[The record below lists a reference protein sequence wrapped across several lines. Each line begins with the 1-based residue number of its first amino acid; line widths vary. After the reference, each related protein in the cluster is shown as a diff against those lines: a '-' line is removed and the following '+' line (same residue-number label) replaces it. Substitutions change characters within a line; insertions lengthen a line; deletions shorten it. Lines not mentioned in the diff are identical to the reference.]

1 MRSDPDNPLDTQEAA
16 LVGVPATQDIDSSET
31 ETTTQERR
39 GSSVLRSP
47 VVWILLVLAV
57 EFVAFSL
64 VLPRGTFLS
73 AFNLQSL
80 ALDASVLLIVAA
92 GQTMVIIAGGID
104 LSIGSLWAL
113 SSVVAALVMKQ
124 VGQPDTLAIVL
135 GITAGIGVATVWGS
149 VNGLLITRLK
159 APDFIVTLGSLG
171 AALGVARL
179 LSNGQNVAGVPASLS
194 ARVGQEEMLGVP
206 IPFVIGAVTI
216 LIIGILLR
224 QTRFGEHTYLIGS
237 SQEAAH
243 RGGIAVNRHKVA
255 LYMLSG
261 ALAGFAGIVDL
272 ARFGTASIA
281 TGHTSVMLAS
291 IVAVIIGGASF
302 FGGSGV
308 MAGTAVG
315 VFIPVVLA
323 NGLLI
328 GGISRFWQ
336 DIIIGIILVAAV
348 AFDQWRRSQDLRAR

>member
-1 MRSDPDNPLDTQEAA
+1 VIAA
-16 LVGVPATQDIDSSET
+16 V
-31 ETTTQERR
+31 
-39 GSSVLRSP
+39 
-47 VVWILLVLAV
+47 
-57 EFVAFSL
+57 
-64 VLPRGTFLS
+64 
-73 AFNLQSL
+73 
-80 ALDASVLLIVAA
+80 
-92 GQTMVIIAGGID
+92 
-104 LSIGSLWAL
+104 
-113 SSVVAALVMKQ
+113 VMKE
-124 VGQPDTLAIVL
+124 VGQPDALAIVL
-135 GITAGIGVATVWGS
+135 GIAAGIGVATAWGA

-179 LSNGQNVAGVPASLS
+179 LSNGQNVAGVPETLTDQ
-194 ARVGQEEMLGVP
+194 VGQGELLGVP
-206 IPFVIGAVTI
+206 APFIIGAVTI
-216 LIIGILLR
+216 VIMGILLR
-224 QTRFGEHTYLIGS
+224 ETRFGEHTYLIGS
-237 SQEAAH
+237 HQEAAR
-243 RGGIAVNRHKVA
+243 RGGIDVNRHKVA

-302 FGGSGV
+302 FGGSGL

-315 VFIPVVLA
+315 VFIPVILA

-336 DIIIGIILVAAV
+336 DIIIGLILVAAV
-348 AFDQWRRSQDLRAR
+348 AFDQWRRAQDLRAR